1 MFYGQKVIELLK
13 SVPLRPYKFYPFFA
27 QSGFWVIL
35 LLHQA
40 SDSEKLP
47 EVGEPVLNNID
58 CRAACPVAGLLAMT
72 L

>member
-1 MFYGQKVIELLK
+1 MVTCGVGGGNFWVTSLFH
-13 SVPLRPYKFYPFFA
+13 YKFYPFFA